1 MAALQHHANFLSLQ
15 TRIALFFFVCSMVVL
30 FFSSHATTFFFS
42 ELKQLNFLFRCWT
55 PPCAQNYALIIAN
68 RISAQKVV
76 FADEP
81 GANLSPE
88 ITFFFYFISF
98 IVKTKNIGASP
109 FVDGVFVFSYS
120 FQWCS
125 FTVSFFFSLF
135 HVTKEGKKKTHIFFF
150 WWVYN
155 FCLKKKNDSWF
166 VARFFLFLYFQ

>member
-135 HVTKEGKKKTHIFFF
+135 HVTKEGKKKNTHFLFLVGIQFL
-150 WWVYN
+150 
-155 FCLKKKNDSWF
+155 LKKKK
-166 VARFFLFLYFQ
+166 